1 MRPAPTLLGTALA
14 LALAWP
20 AHGENPPVPATVLT
34 DGAEVRCKPGT
45 EPAVYVTQKL
55 PRGSTVQVV
64 ERLPNGWLKIEP
76 PPKSYSWV
84 NTRSLRLIDNDR
96 GVWVVSAS
104 DGQGSTL
111 VGSWARTERPNVVGT
126 SLARGAQVIAVGGT
140 LRQED
145 GDWLPILPPPGEY
158 RYVLARDISPLPGVT
173 SPPSTTVAHP
183 GAPPPATG
191 AGELPA
197 LPGAAGSPPGLAGD
211 VHVPAGSPASDP
223 LLEQAQQ
230 LERQGDRLGAARLY
244 DQLGNKYA
252 ASNHEAA
259 VQYYSKAGWLR
270 GPGAPVASAPVTE
283 ADAAYQRARQAE
295 QDGNWPEAVRN
306 YNRLGDLFRDND
318 YKLSLQYYNRAGW
331 LKQKHPA
338 TDASPAPPAATGTPA
353 PQSSVVQA
361 RAISLQ
367 EVGPGRVVASPTP
380 IDGRPTYVLESAQG
394 TTMAYLTP
402 QPGVDLERYVGQSVR
417 LVLGNSVQRSD
428 LRVPYMKVTRVDPFP
443 PQ

>member
-1 MRPAPTLLGTALA
+1 MLLTTAVA

-20 AHGENPPVPATVLT
+20 ARGETPTAATVLT

-64 ERLPNGWLKIEP
+64 DRLPNGWLKIEP
-76 PPKSYSWV
+76 PLPGSYSWV

-96 GVWVVSAS
+96 GVWVVSAA
-104 DGQGSTL
+104 DAAVSTL

-158 RYVLARDISPLPGVT
+158 RYVLAKDVSALPGVT
-173 SPPSTTVAHP
+173 SPPATTAAHP
-183 GAPPPATG
+183 GTLPPPTG
-191 AGELPA
+191 AGGLPA
-197 LPGAAGSPPGLAGD
+197 LSGAPESAPPASPD
-211 VHVPAGSPASDP
+211 VHVPATQPAVDP
-223 LLEQAQQ
+223 LLQQAEQ

-244 DQLGNKYA
+244 DQLGNKYS

-270 GPGAPVASAPVTE
+270 GAGAPAAPAPVTE
-283 ADAAYQRARQAE
+283 ADATYQKARQAE
-295 QDGNWPEAVRN
+295 QVGNWPEAIRS
-306 YNRLGDLFRDND
+306 YNRLGDLFRSSD
-318 YKLSLQYYNRAGW
+318 YALSLQYYNRAGW
-331 LKQKHPA
+331 LKQKHPT
-338 TDASPAPPAATGTPA
+338 TDAAPAPPAASGTST
-353 PQSSVVQA
+353 PQSSVIQA
-361 RAISLQ
+361 RAITLNQ
-367 EVGPGRVVASPTP
+367 LGPGRVVASPTP
-380 IDGRPTYVLESAQG
+380 IDGGPTYILESARG

-402 QPGVDLERYVGQSVR
+402 QPGFNLERYVGQSVQY
-417 LVLGNSVQRSD
+417 VLGDSVQRSD
-428 LRVPYMKVTRVDPFP
+428 LPVPYMKVTRVVTLESILHP
-443 PQ
+443 